1 MSNNKKYRSIG
12 NTDERWLQLIERY
25 FDATITDA
33 EEQQLK
39 HFLASPH
46 SNSQQYDEIKAV
58 MGFLS
63 TGKRYNSQ
71 SKKQRIIGINRV
83 LKWSVAAAVVIGII
97 GTASIQFR
105 TTSNNDICIA
115 YINGEKYTEE
125 AIVLAQMRNTM
136 QRMSNS
142 IEEHS
147 LEHQLGEMFRTMSNH
162 ENENQ

>member
-39 HFLASPH
+39 QFLASPH

-105 TTSNNDICIA
+105 TLSNNDICIA
-115 YINGEKYTEE
+115 YIDGKKYTEE

>member
-39 HFLASPH
+39 QFLASPH

-83 LKWSVAAAVVIGII
+83 LKWSVAAAIVIGII

-105 TTSNNDICIA
+105 TPSNNDICIA

>member
-39 HFLASPH
+39 QFLASPH

-58 MGFLS
+58 MSFLS

-97 GTASIQFR
+97 GTASIQFSN
-105 TTSNNDICIA
+105 TSNNNICIA
-115 YINGEKYTEE
+115 YIDGKKYTEE